1 MVLPILVPPIEWSWD
16 VQADVT
22 PLRQPR
28 RRVPTT
34 EPRTPGYPSRHN
46 ILTDR
51 FILGAD
57 ARRLPPNGSPVEHTM
72 RDLLFDCEVLIK
84 ALLRRA
90 RRSIGARAT
99 AAILRISHSFEPA
112 SGTVAACASD
122 AAVVAWMMAAMRWQG
137 MTHPQSLIVPS
148 LHPPTAV
155 VHWLAH
161 FGVEQQLVRGR
172 AILDLLV
179 MRFHIVAERCRK
191 HIRAVMACARR
202 AGRAGQTLG
211 VFRCAL

>member
-16 VQADVT
+16 VQAEVT
-22 PLRQPR
+22 PLRRPR
-28 RRVPTT
+28 RRP
-34 EPRTPGYPSRHN
+34 PRYPSRHS
-46 ILTDR
+46 ILTGR

-57 ARRLPPNGSPVEHTM
+57 ARRLPPYGSPVEHTT

-90 RRSIGARAT
+90 RRSIGPRAT
-99 AAILRISHSFEPA
+99 AAILRISHSFESA
-112 SGTVAACASD
+112 GGTVTACASD

>member
-16 VQADVT
+16 VQAEVT
-22 PLRQPR
+22 PLRRPR
-28 RRVPTT
+28 RRAPS
-34 EPRTPGYPSRHN
+34 YPSRHS
-46 ILTDR
+46 ILTGR

-57 ARRLPPNGSPVEHTM
+57 ARRLPPYGSPVEHTT

-90 RRSIGARAT
+90 RRSIGSRAT

-122 AAVVAWMMAAMRWQG
+122 VAVVAWMMAAMRWQG

-179 MRFHIVAERCRK
+179 MRFHIVAGRCRK
-191 HIRAVMACARR
+191 HIRAVMARARR
-202 AGRAGQTLG
+202 AGRAGQTHG
-211 VFRCAL
+211 IVRCAL

>member
-1 MVLPILVPPIEWSWD
+1 LIGRL
-16 VQADVT
+16 
-22 PLRQPR
+22 
-28 RRVPTT
+28 
-34 EPRTPGYPSRHN
+34 
-46 ILTDR
+46 
-51 FILGAD
+51 ILGAD
-57 ARRLPPNGSPVEHTM
+57 ARRLPPYGSPVEHTT

-90 RRSIGARAT
+90 RRSIGSRAT
-99 AAILRISHSFEPA
+99 AAILRIIHSFEPA

-155 VHWLAH
+155 VRWLAH

-179 MRFHIVAERCRK
+179 MRFHIVAGRCRK
-191 HIRAVMACARR
+191 HIRAVMARARR
-202 AGRAGQTLG
+202 AGRAGQTPG

>member
-16 VQADVT
+16 VQAEVT
-22 PLRQPR
+22 PLRRPR
-28 RRVPTT
+28 RRP
-34 EPRTPGYPSRHN
+34 PSYPSRHS
-46 ILTDR
+46 ILTGR

-57 ARRLPPNGSPVEHTM
+57 ARRLPPYGSPVEHTT

-90 RRSIGARAT
+90 RRTIGPHVT
-99 AAILRISHSFEPA
+99 AAIQRISHSFEPA
-112 SGTVAACASD
+112 SGTVAICASD

>member
-22 PLRQPR
+22 PLRRPR
-28 RRVPTT
+28 LRVPTT

-46 ILTDR
+46 ILTGR

-57 ARRLPPNGSPVEHTM
+57 ARRLPPNGSPVEHTT

-90 RRSIGARAT
+90 RRSIGPRAT

-112 SGTVAACASD
+112 GGTVAACASD

-179 MRFHIVAERCRK
+179 MRFHRVAERCSK
-191 HIRAVMACARR
+191 LIRAAMARARR
-202 AGRAGQTLG
+202 ADRGGQTHG
-211 VFRCAL
+211 VLRFVL